1 MVAKSIFYMQ
11 SVVVDISNIYHKRQE
26 KGKGDF
32 KRFLGYYLKIV
43 LGLVWKFLTP
53 NAKKVTQNPQKNK

>member
-1 MVAKSIFYMQ
+1 MCDSMVAKSIFYMQ

-43 LGLVWKFLTP
+43 LGLV
-53 NAKKVTQNPQKNK
+53 